1 MRLDRVS
8 FGKRLGGYAES
19 ISLPAQ
25 PVVKAAA
32 AHGRPDA

>member
-19 ISLPAQ
+19 ISL
-25 PVVKAAA
+25 
-32 AHGRPDA
+32 